1 MCCLNLKI
9 FDRLDMQSNKSK
21 ILQRSSVKNM
31 WKYILIGLGT
41 VILEWIFLSAFS
53 PWFNGMGELGGIIIS
68 VGFFVAFE
76 MVICTGAIISKINA
90 NKDK

>member
-53 PWFNGMGELGGIIIS
+53 NRSRP
-68 VGFFVAFE
+68 
-76 MVICTGAIISKINA
+76 
-90 NKDK
+90 